1 MRPFI
6 ALIALTVPL
15 AAQPGPVVISELM
28 WSGSSASSA
37 DEWIEL
43 YNRSDSTIDL
53 SGWTITRQDGDD
65 DSVMLVL
72 KNATIASGQTFL
84 IANYSADH
92 EKSQLAIQPQY
103 VDPAIS
109 LPNTK
114 LLVRLYDGD
123 PQTGATLIDLADDG
137 RGVPFAGDAVLKHA
151 MVRTAFDQRGDLRE
165 SWTTASEQSGWDTAA
180 DARGTP
186 GSIPT
191 YLLSEQSSRS
201 TLIEST
207 TWAVL
212 KANLPH

>member
-114 LLVRLYDGD
+114 LLVRLYNGD

-151 MVRTAFDQRGDLRE
+151 MVLTAFDQGGDLRE
-165 SWTTASEQSGWDTAA
+165 SCTTAS
-180 DARGTP
+180 
-186 GSIPT
+186 
-191 YLLSEQSSRS
+191 
-201 TLIEST
+201 
-207 TWAVL
+207 
-212 KANLPH
+212 